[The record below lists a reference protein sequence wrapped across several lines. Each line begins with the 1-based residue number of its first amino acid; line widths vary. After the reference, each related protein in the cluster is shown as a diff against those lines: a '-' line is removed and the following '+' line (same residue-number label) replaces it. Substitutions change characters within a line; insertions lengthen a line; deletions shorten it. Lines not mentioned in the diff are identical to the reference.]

1 MNNYFIQLEEYKSP
15 KITESKR
22 DEWVEF
28 GEDNNYFQYLI
39 DRYNNSTTNNAIINN
54 IIKLNYGKGIKAK
67 DAKLRPN
74 EYARFKMLFSDDT
87 VKKVIADAKIFGN
100 YAFQVIYNAK
110 KEIAQVEHIP
120 VQLLRAEKCN
130 DKGEIEAYYYSDNW
144 QEPKKFVPKRI
155 PAFGFGGEIEIL
167 FGGNYTVGQK
177 YYSNVDYI
185 GALPYAKLEEE
196 IADYLINEVQNG
208 FAPTTVVNF
217 NNGVPDEEKQR
228 QMVSKVEGKLTGAKG
243 KKVIVGFNSD
253 ETRKTTVDTIPLND
267 APAHYEYL
275 SEECMRKIM
284 LGHAVTSPLL
294 FGIATTTGFSSN
306 ADELKNSYILYDNM
320 VIKPLQENIL
330 SSVEKIMIEAGI
342 MLNLYF
348 DTLQPFNVEG
358 EMVADSTDVQMSSHL
373 ESIDLDAFGEDID
386 ENEWELIDSRKVDYD
401 QEDAFDA
408 QINAINNPKQ
418 SLLSKVFNF
427 VSTGTAYTTRNSEQD
442 NEVFRTR
449 YRYSGEPNENSR
461 EFCTKMLKANKLYRK
476 EDIISMGQNGANA
489 GWGANGADNY
499 DIFLYKGGGGCHH
512 FWTRE
517 TYRRKGTDINSPL
530 AQQVSPATQRK
541 EGYIAPKN
549 DNKVYQK
556 PVDMPN
562 KGFLP
567 K

>member
-1 MNNYFIQLEEYKSP
+1 MSNYFIQLEEYKSP

-22 DEWVEF
+22 DNWVEF

-74 EYARFKMLFSDDT
+74 EYARFKMLFSDET

-100 YAFQVIYNAK
+100 YAFQVIYNGK

-130 DKGEIEAYYYSDNW
+130 DKGEVEAYYFSDNW
-144 QEPKKFVPKRI
+144 QDPKKFVPKRI

-167 FGGNYTVGQK
+167 FSGNYTVGQK

-267 APAHYEYL
+267 APAH
-275 SEECMRKIM
+275 
-284 LGHAVTSPLL
+284 
-294 FGIATTTGFSSN
+294 
-306 ADELKNSYILYDNM
+306 
-320 VIKPLQENIL
+320 
-330 SSVEKIMIEAGI
+330 
-342 MLNLYF
+342 
-348 DTLQPFNVEG
+348 
-358 EMVADSTDVQMSSHL
+358 
-373 ESIDLDAFGEDID
+373 
-386 ENEWELIDSRKVDYD
+386 
-401 QEDAFDA
+401 
-408 QINAINNPKQ
+408 
-418 SLLSKVFNF
+418 
-427 VSTGTAYTTRNSEQD
+427 
-442 NEVFRTR
+442 
-449 YRYSGEPNENSR
+449 
-461 EFCTKMLKANKLYRK
+461 
-476 EDIISMGQNGANA
+476 
-489 GWGANGADNY
+489 
-499 DIFLYKGGGGCHH
+499 
-512 FWTRE
+512 
-517 TYRRKGTDINSPL
+517 
-530 AQQVSPATQRK
+530 
-541 EGYIAPKN
+541 
-549 DNKVYQK
+549 
-556 PVDMPN
+556 
-562 KGFLP
+562 
-567 K
+567 